1 MKNDERNLIKI
12 KVENNSKKMLKKD
25 LFKINVRKNL

>member
-12 KVENNSKKMLKKD
+12 KVENNSKKMLKKN